1 MSEKQHIEIMAPAGN
16 FECLMAAIQGG
27 ADSVYFGVGNLN
39 MRSHSANNFTN
50 EDLAEVVRICRQHG
64 VKTYLTLNIV
74 VYQTEMEDVRKALEA
89 ARDAGISA
97 VIASDMAVIQMARS
111 LGIEIHISTQ
121 MNISNFEAAKFYAQF
136 ADVIVLAR
144 ELTLPQVKDISRRIK
159 EENVCGPSGQ
169 LLRLE
174 LFVHGALC
182 MSISGKC
189 YLSLQEYGASA
200 NRGSCYQLC
209 RRGYR
214 VTDLETGR
222 ELEIDNKYIMSPKD
236 LCTIEFI
243 DKIIDAGISVFKI
256 EGRARSAEYVKIV
269 TSAYRQAADACT
281 ETITNT
287 PATEPASPSEASA
300 VTTSSNTSSNTSTQA
315 TEPASPSK
323 ASAVTTTSSNTN
335 TPATEPASPSEESAV
350 TTSSNTNTPATEPAS
365 PSKASAITSAPD
377 ASATNSPEPDA
388 ANPSSE
394 VMGNYTPELK
404 AQLKDKLS
412 GVFNRGF
419 WDGYYMGARLGEW
432 SEVYGNK
439 ASRKKVYAAKIT
451 NYFSKLGVA
460 EVLVEAGELNVGDE
474 ILIIGPSTGC
484 IEHKIAEIRVE
495 LKPVQKAVKGDLCSI
510 PIAEKLRRSDKLYL
524 WQPA

>member
-287 PATEPASPSEASA
+287 PATEPASPS
-300 VTTSSNTSSNTSTQA
+300 
-315 TEPASPSK
+315 
-323 ASAVTTTSSNTN
+323 
-335 TPATEPASPSEESAV
+335 
-350 TTSSNTNTPATEPAS
+350 
-365 PSKASAITSAPD
+365 KASAITSAPD